1 MRTVAAMRASWDG
14 YRQAAALRAAVA
26 ADTAARLPAAVAAA
40 AKAFDSTLAAVG
52 GNPEGGRGF
61 FGGGGRPPPT
71 FVRVNA
77 DLVGQINNLEN
88 GDMTPTEAVQRDYA
102 AGGSDV
108 KKAGT
113 AWRVSH
119 GA

>member
-26 ADTAARLPAAVAAA
+26 ADTAARLPAAVVAA

-52 GNPEGGRGF
+52 GNPEGGRGV

-77 DLVGQINNLEN
+77 DLVGQISTPEN
-88 GDMTPTEAVQRDYA
+88 GDMTPTEAMQRDYPAGGQGFEA
-102 AGGSDV
+102 AGKDV
-108 KKAGT
+108 
-113 AWRVSH
+113 
-119 GA
+119 